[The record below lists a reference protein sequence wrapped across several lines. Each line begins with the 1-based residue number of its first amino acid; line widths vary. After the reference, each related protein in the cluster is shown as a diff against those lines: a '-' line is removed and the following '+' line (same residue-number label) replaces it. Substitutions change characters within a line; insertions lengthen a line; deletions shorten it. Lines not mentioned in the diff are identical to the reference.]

1 MTHPLTNE
9 DCLQIIRDVA
19 DYWDHEKDPST
30 PMAYE
35 LMRTAER
42 KGRADMLEQVSKWLE
57 DNVGLLLLCVESE
70 LSHRYLESLEKEF
83 IQSFIETMRPQED
96 TP

>member
-1 MTHPLTNE
+1 MTRPLTDQ
-9 DCLQIIRDVA
+9 DCKQIMRDVS
-19 DYWDHEKDPST
+19 DSWDHDKDPLSL
-30 PMAYE
+30 MAYE

-57 DNVGLLLLCVESE
+57 DNVGLLLLCAESE
-70 LSHRYLESLEKEF
+70 LGHRYLESLKDEF